1 MRRPPR
7 LRLRL
12 PARRRGEHGYNM
24 VVLMVLVTVMNV
36 LIAAALPAWSGV
48 IQREKEQELIF
59 RGLQYAEAIRV
70 FQQRFGRLP
79 IRLEELVEVEPRSI
93 RRLWEDPMR
102 GEARWGLIF
111 AGAGTPIPG
120 GGTILPGGEVE
131 EGDGSGSEAAESQA
145 ITNDPDQ
152 PTQGPISGVYSLAEG
167 ETMLDFQ
174 GKRTYREWHFTV
186 ELVSGG
192 PAQGEVNPGPWTRV
206 SRGAA
211 GARIPDLSSRWIGRP
226 WPRELQ
232 QLIQQG
238 AVPGQQGGVPGQP
251 GAPPAEGVPL
261 EQTPPPESSPP

>member
-1 MRRPPR
+1 MRRPPPR
-7 LRLRL
+7 RL
-12 PARRRGEHGYNM
+12 PSCRRGEHGYNM

-36 LIAAALPAWSGV
+36 LVAAALPAWSGV
-48 IQREKEQELIF
+48 IQREKEKELIF

-93 RRLWEDPMR
+93 RRLWEDPMS
-102 GEARWGLIF
+102 GTARWGLIF

-120 GGTILPGGEVE
+120 GTLLPGGEVE
-131 EGDGSGSEAAESQA
+131 AGPGDDNLGTMEPEA

-167 ETMLDFQ
+167 ESMLDFQ

-186 ELVSGG
+186 DLVSGG
-192 PAQGEVNPGPWTRV
+192 AAQAEVNPGPWTRV
-206 SRGAA
+206 SRGSA

-238 AVPGQQGGVPGQP
+238 GVPGQP
-251 GAPPAEGVPL
+251 GAEPEQGVPL
-261 EQTPPPESSPP
+261 EQTPPPASSPP